1 MVRHPHRPDMSSAM
15 HCAVNQQLAGAL
27 QRHASSSM
35 CQHAAHAGNLMSVVD
50 ALHVLPNKC
59 SSACAGSDRD
69 MRQGDAEPADG
80 DQQDCPQLAG
90 AKPESLDRDAEAAYS
105 THQDRPQSE
114 LGKPK
119 QHPSSASRDEDCF
132 QEAGADEVGFKFR
145 GVTIPGRSRQTSDD
159 LGSRLAVLRSDLSS
173 SDCRMSLQHTCS
185 QIDKH
190 MESVKPQ
197 MLPCICPISVPSATS
212 GMQSRERLY
221 KSHKGLH
228 CTQLQADAVSVSA
241 TDAACVPIAQ
251 G

>member
-1 MVRHPHRPDMSSAM
+1 MVHHPHRPDMSSAM
-15 HCAVNQQLAGAL
+15 HICAISQPLAAAL
-27 QRHASSSM
+27 QRRASSSM
-35 CQHAAHAGNLMSVVD
+35 CQHAAHAGNLMSVVH

-59 SSACAGSDRD
+59 SSAFAGCDRDRD

-119 QHPSSASRDEDCF
+119 QHPSLASRDEDCF

-145 GVTIPGRSRQTSDD
+145 GVSIPGRSRQTSDD

-173 SDCRMSLQHTCS
+173 SDCRMSLQHTCPHFN
-185 QIDKH
+185 KH
-190 MESVKPQ
+190 TESVKRR
-197 MLPCICPISVPSATS
+197 MLRCICPLSVSSATS
-212 GMQSRERLY
+212 GMQ
-221 KSHKGLH
+221 
-228 CTQLQADAVSVSA
+228 D
-241 TDAACVPIAQ
+241 
-251 G
+251 